1 MRWVGELA
9 RGVWWSGGG
18 GSGWG
23 SLKDGP
29 VGKGA
34 VDAEGG
40 GEKEEKEEEP
50 EEAGDERLGGAAT
63 AA

>member
-9 RGVWWSGGG
+9 RGVWCSGSG
-18 GSGWG
+18 GSGRFA
-23 SLKDGP
+23 LKDGP
-29 VGKGA
+29 VGEGA
-34 VDAEGG
+34 VDTEGG

-50 EEAGDERLGGAAT
+50 AEAGDERLGGAAT

>member
-1 MRWVGELA
+1 
-9 RGVWWSGGG
+9 
-18 GSGWG
+18 
-23 SLKDGP
+23 

-34 VDAEGG
+34 VDTEGG

-50 EEAGDERLGGAAT
+50 AEAGDERLGGAAT

>member
-9 RGVWWSGGG
+9 RGVWRSRSG
-18 GSGWG
+18 GSGRG
-23 SLKDGP
+23 ALNDGP
-29 VGKGA
+29 VGEGA

-50 EEAGDERLGGAAT
+50 AEAGDDRLGGAAT